1 LFGKQDQPTR
11 DTAYFLI
18 YKKFFSRL
26 IDAIDE
32 ARHKQTL
39 TFDSLILNTAEVDT
53 LPRPNFLRSRPGRMR
68 YWKITKIKS

>member
-1 LFGKQDQPTR
+1 
-11 DTAYFLI
+11 LI

-53 LPRPNFLRSRPGRMR
+53 LPRPKLSAEQARADALLEDYKNKKL
-68 YWKITKIKS
+68 T